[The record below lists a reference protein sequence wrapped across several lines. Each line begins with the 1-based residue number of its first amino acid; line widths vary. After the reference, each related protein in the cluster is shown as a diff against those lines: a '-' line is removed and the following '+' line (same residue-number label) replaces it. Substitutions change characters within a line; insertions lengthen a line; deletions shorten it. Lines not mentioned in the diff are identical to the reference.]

1 MYKITK
7 HKWKGQVSQRDFR
20 LSDDKETVH
29 SLFRGCWQLTR
40 AFLGSPL
47 PEPLTVL
54 NLPWNNSLMWH
65 AAWHKAQSHLFSCES
80 LHSFTQTPS
89 QRDLAASTKKGETE
103 RAGGQ
108 RLARRSWKP
117 TSRCYPYSS
126 WRDEWIKTEAPL
138 CLFRL
143 CRSVWPQE
151 RNPVGKRSQG
161 DSWTQ
166 RPVHKPEFG
175 AINGT
180 HILRLQ
186 IPFCYSVRCVI
197 STSSCEKQGYA
208 RYSLTGFF
216 EKL

>member
-1 MYKITK
+1 M
-7 HKWKGQVSQRDFR
+7 QRGI
-20 LSDDKETVH
+20 K
-29 SLFRGCWQLTR
+29 
-40 AFLGSPL
+40 P
-47 PEPLTVL
+47 
-54 NLPWNNSLMWH
+54 NLIFFPV
-65 AAWHKAQSHLFSCES
+65 K
-80 LHSFTQTPS
+80 
-89 QRDLAASTKKGETE
+89 ASTLLHRHLTKKE
-103 RAGGQ
+103 RQKERGVSDSHGGAENQQAGVA
-108 RLARRSWKP
+108 LTAP
-117 TSRCYPYSS
+117 
-126 WRDEWIKTEAPL
+126 EWIKTEAPL

-143 CRSVWPQE
+143 FRSVWPQE
-151 RNPVGKRSQG
+151 RNPVGNWSQG

-197 STSSCEKQGYA
+197 SRSSCEKQGYA